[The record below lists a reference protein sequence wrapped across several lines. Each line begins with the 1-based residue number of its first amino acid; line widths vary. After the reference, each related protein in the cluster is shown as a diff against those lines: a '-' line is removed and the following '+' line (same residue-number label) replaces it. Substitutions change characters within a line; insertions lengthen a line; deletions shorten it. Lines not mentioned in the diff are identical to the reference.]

1 MNLWEQRLIP
11 LSHTNSCYSA
21 VVGSS
26 LVVTVYGLIP
36 HLIRVFNSKQCNFI
50 ELPFSFGNCN
60 INATTC
66 ENHVKLCL
74 RLGRLKITT
83 NINCLLPALRTCFL
97 KKRWHNNVYRSVY
110 QVAVLNSVLASQ
122 RHHCCS
128 MIKQTLHC
136 GVETDKES
144 KSGFFCLS
152 TRRKFIKS
160 CNH

>member
-1 MNLWEQRLIP
+1 MDLYHTSSEFSTQNSVTSSSY
-11 LSHTNSCYSA
+11 LSL
-21 VVGSS
+21 
-26 LVVTVYGLIP
+26 LVT
-36 HLIRVFNSKQCNFI
+36 
-50 ELPFSFGNCN
+50 NCN

-66 ENHVKLCL
+66 ENHVKVCL

-83 NINCLLPALRTCFL
+83 NINCLLPALRTRFL

-128 MIKQTLHC
+128 KIKQTLHC
-136 GVETDKES
+136 GVETDKDA

-152 TRRKFIKS
+152 TRRKFIQS